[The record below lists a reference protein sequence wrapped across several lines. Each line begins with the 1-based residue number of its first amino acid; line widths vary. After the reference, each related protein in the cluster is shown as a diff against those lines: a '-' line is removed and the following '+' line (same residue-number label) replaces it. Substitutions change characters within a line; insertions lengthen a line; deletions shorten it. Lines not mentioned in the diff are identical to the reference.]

1 MLNFL
6 FEVCEVLEF
15 LFIVAASV
23 FIAFAISDGE
33 LPLAKMCSL
42 RKKQGTSMFAADK

>member
-1 MLNFL
+1 MK
-6 FEVCEVLEF
+6 F

-33 LPLAKMCSL
+33 LRLAKMCSL
-42 RKKQGTSMFAADK
+42 RKKHGTSMFAAEK

>member
-1 MLNFL
+1 MK
-6 FEVCEVLEF
+6 F

-33 LPLAKMCSL
+33 LPLAKMCSEEKNTGQVCL
-42 RKKQGTSMFAADK
+42 PRTNDLS